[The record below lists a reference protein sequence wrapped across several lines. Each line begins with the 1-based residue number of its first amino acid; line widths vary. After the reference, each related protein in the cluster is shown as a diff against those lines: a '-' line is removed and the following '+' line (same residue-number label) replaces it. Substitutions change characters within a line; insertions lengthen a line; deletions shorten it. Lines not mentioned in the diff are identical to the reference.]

1 MPKSR
6 NNSAFGALQNYF
18 DRVSNSLE
26 DRIPEYLQMRKYAR
40 VYAESRKLLEIGKT
54 LNLAAGSIDEINL
67 TNKLNGDNLRQFAE
81 LLNARSLPLRTYLQG
96 KPLTKEIKLLHFI
109 FKNLQQTIKAL
120 VTIHKNLKR
129 INAVIPVI
137 GALLKL
143 KENDSDKEHD
153 PVLHEISSSL
163 KANLMLPELDPIKIA
178 LIREGS
184 PFSDQLTRL
193 GFEQIND
200 VSDKLIGLLND
211 KLLVVLEASEVLI
224 NSIESDGVNDVSV
237 EKRLP
242 DEVRVLFLAQSV
254 LDIFFKIR
262 EIRNC
267 IKIIISFMND
277 LKDVLEGR
285 KLDMK
290 AEALLCLSDNS
301 AKDNSIR
308 DIVLKHLPTNLRR
321 GVPVIN
327 EIATSLDALDLK
339 LRLNTLD
346 LTKILKMTYGLIY
359 EKSTRN
365 WINPYED

>member
-54 LNLAAGSIDEINL
+54 LNLAAGSIEEINL

-96 KPLTKEIKLLHFI
+96 KPLTNEVKLLHFV

-137 GALLKL
+137 NALLKL
-143 KENDSDKEHD
+143 KETDSDKEHD
-153 PVLHEISSSL
+153 PVLHEISIAL
-163 KANLMLPELDPIKIA
+163 KTNLTLPELDPIKIA

-184 PFSDQLTRL
+184 PFSEQLTRL

-224 NSIESDGVNDVSV
+224 NGIESDGVNDVGV
-237 EKRLP
+237 DKRLP
-242 DEVRVLFLAQSV
+242 DELRVLFLAQSI

-267 IKIIISFMND
+267 IKVIISFMND

-290 AEALLCLSDNS
+290 AEALLSLSDNL
-301 AKDNSIR
+301 ARDNSIK
-308 DIVLKHLPTNLRR
+308 DIVLKHLPSNLRR

-327 EIATSLDALDLK
+327 EIATSLDALELK

-365 WINPYED
+365 WINPYES